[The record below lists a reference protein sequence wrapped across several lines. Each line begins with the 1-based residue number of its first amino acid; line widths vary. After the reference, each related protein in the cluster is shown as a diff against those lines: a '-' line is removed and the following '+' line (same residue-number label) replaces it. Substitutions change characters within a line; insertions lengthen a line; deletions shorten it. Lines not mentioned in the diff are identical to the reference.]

1 MRIQA
6 GAPRGG
12 FWCVSWAVFEVDILL
27 LVLRKVL
34 LVSGL
39 GFCKEPEFQGLRL
52 EDDSRSLFG
61 TSPKNLKEEDF
72 RF

>member
-34 LVSGL
+34 LFSGL
-39 GFCKEPEFQGLRL
+39 GFARNPNSKDSDWKMTL
-52 EDDSRSLFG
+52 EVCLGRH
-61 TSPKNLKEEDF
+61 
-72 RF
+72 RRI

>member
-12 FWCVSWAVFEVDILL
+12 FWCVSWAVFEVDILFLALRQML
-27 LVLRKVL
+27 LF
-34 LVSGL
+34 SGL
-39 GFCKEPEFQGLRL
+39 RFCKEPEFQGLGL

-61 TSPKNLKEEDF
+61 TSPKNLKEQDF
-72 RF
+72 RL